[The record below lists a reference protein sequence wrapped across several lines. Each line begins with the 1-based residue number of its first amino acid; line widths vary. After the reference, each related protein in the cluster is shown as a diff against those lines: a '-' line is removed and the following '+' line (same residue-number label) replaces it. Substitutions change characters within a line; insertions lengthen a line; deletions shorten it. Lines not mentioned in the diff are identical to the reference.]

1 MQMGISSKTVDQLFV
16 KLDVSGDGTI
26 LKDEFTKVHLLCP
39 SIKGGLLVNV
49 YIGPEYQR
57 GSLSECIYLCPDT
70 LRVAHMLTRNPY
82 S

>member
-26 LKDEFTKVHLLCP
+26 LKDEFTKVHLSCP

-49 YIGPEYQR
+49 YI
-57 GSLSECIYLCPDT
+57 S
-70 LRVAHMLTRNPY
+70 VLTR
-82 S
+82 